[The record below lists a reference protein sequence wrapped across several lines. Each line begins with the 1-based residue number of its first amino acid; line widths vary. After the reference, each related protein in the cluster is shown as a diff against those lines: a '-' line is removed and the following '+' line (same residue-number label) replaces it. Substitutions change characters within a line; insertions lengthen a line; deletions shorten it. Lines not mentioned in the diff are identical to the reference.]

1 MDSQQRRQAVLDYIT
16 RSEKPIKGSQL
27 AKIFEVSRQV
37 IVQDI
42 ALLRAEGKEV
52 IATPQ
57 GYMVP
62 RESARSAYRRIIAC
76 QHSGDAM
83 EEELMTIVNFG
94 GTVIDVVVEHEIY
107 GQFKAELMISSPYDV
122 RNFVRDMENKGM
134 RPLSYLREG
143 IHLHTI
149 EAQDPKILDKIE
161 GALREKGYLLENQ

>member
-1 MDSQQRRQAVLDYIT
+1 MDSQERRQAILDYIIK
-16 RSEKPIKGSQL
+16 SQKPIKGSQL
-27 AKIFEVSRQV
+27 AKFFEVSRQV

-42 ALLRAEGKEV
+42 ALLRAGGEEI

-62 RESARSAYRRIIAC
+62 KSLDRREYRRVIAC
-76 QHSGDAM
+76 QHGEEGM
-83 EEELMTIVNFG
+83 EEELMTIVNYG

-107 GQFKAELMISSPYDV
+107 GEFKAELMISSPYDV
-122 RNFVRDMENKGM
+122 KNFVSDMQEKGL
-134 RPLSYLREG
+134 RPLSCLREG

-161 GALREKGYLLENQ
+161 EALKKRGFLLEND